1 MSVRFGD
8 SDFNVFNAGFAC
20 AVNISM
26 SAHQKKPGFSLLSN
40 LVQNL
45 RWVQSGISSRDFL
58 VWITHFAIDLKV
70 EQCLRKRL
78 IIHPSLL

>member
-26 SAHQKKPGFSLLSN
+26 SAHQKKKAWFLS
-40 LVQNL
+40 
-45 RWVQSGISSRDFL
+45 
-58 VWITHFAIDLKV
+58 ALKP
-70 EQCLRKRL
+70 C
-78 IIHPSLL
+78 